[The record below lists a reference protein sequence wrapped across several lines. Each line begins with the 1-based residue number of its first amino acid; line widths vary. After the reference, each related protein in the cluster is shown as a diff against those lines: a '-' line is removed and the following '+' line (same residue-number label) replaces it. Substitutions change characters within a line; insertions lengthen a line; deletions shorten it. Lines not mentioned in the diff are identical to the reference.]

1 MKKLIIIL
9 LALLLPAYSL
19 ATEYSVDK
27 EHGYYVDGRG
37 QVIEA
42 HRSPPPNEDRIP
54 EVPNP
59 TKTVLDWDSYYKN
72 NVEGKHDRGIK
83 DPVVPNYNVFYST
96 RRNKSYDRE
105 TYVNVW
111 CSGKADVNKG
121 TCLIGDTLYYFYDVQ
136 NWSLAV
142 TGTPFR
148 NIKNRGK
155 AKKYS
160 YVFYVDNIGLDSKY
174 MYEAKDWAELTK
186 IKIHFVTIDSYIPL
200 TDMI

>member
-1 MKKLIIIL
+1 MRKLIIIL
-9 LALLLPAYSL
+9 VLLITFCSL
-19 ATEYSVDK
+19 VGECMVDK
-27 EHGYYVDGRG
+27 EHGYYEDGRG
-37 QVIEA
+37 QVMEA
-42 HRSPPPNEDRIP
+42 HRIPPPNEDKIP
-54 EVPNP
+54 EVPIPN
-59 TKTVLDWDSYYKN
+59 KTVLDWDSYYKN
-72 NVEGKHDRGIK
+72 NIEGKHDRGIRE
-83 DPVVPNYNVFYST
+83 PIVPNYNVFYST

-121 TCLIGDTLYYFYDVQ
+121 TCLIEDTLYYFYDVQ

-148 NIKNRGK
+148 NIKNKGK

-174 MYEAKDWAELTK
+174 MYEAKNWAELTK
-186 IKIHFVTIDSYIPL
+186 INIHFVTIDSYIPL
-200 TDMI
+200 TGMI